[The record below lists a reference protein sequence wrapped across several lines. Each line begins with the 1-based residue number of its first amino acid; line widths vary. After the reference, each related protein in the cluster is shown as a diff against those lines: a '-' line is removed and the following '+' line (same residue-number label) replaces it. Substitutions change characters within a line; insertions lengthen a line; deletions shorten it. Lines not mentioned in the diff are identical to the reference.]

1 MGEAV
6 RVLPLPPATG
16 VRPEWTQTPDRVRA
30 AVEGHLGSPVVSAV
44 NQRGGFS
51 PGLAARVRCRDGTRA
66 FVKAVGTALNPRSP
80 GMHRS
85 EGEVAAGLP
94 ADVPA
99 PRLRFRYDDGDW
111 VALVFDEIDGR
122 PPRTPW
128 QADELRL
135 VLAALTDLAAALTP
149 CPLAAAPTL
158 QERMGDGLTA
168 YRRLA
173 AEPAAQLTRWERAHL
188 PELVELGD
196 RAPDLLAGD
205 TLLHLDVRG
214 DNVLLGDGGRV
225 WFVDWPWAARG
236 AAWVDAAIL
245 VMNAAVHGF
254 DPESI
259 VDDHPLLSGAG
270 SLALTALLAGLAAT
284 LADAWWR
291 PAPPGLPTVREF
303 QRAHHRAVLAWLQ
316 RRWPG

>member
-6 RVLPLPPATG
+6 RASLPPATG
-16 VRPEWTQTPDRVRA
+16 VRLEWTQTPDRVRA

-66 FVKAVGTALNPRSP
+66 FVKAVGTALNPHSP
-80 GMHRS
+80 EMHRT
-85 EGEVAAGLP
+85 EGAVAAALP
-94 ADVPA
+94 ADAPA

-122 PPRTPW
+122 PPHTPW
-128 QADELRL
+128 QAGELRR

-149 CPLAAAPTL
+149 CPLAGAPML
-158 QERMGDGLTA
+158 GDRIGDRLAA

-173 AEPAAQLTRWERAHL
+173 AEPAARLTPWERTHL
-188 PELVELGD
+188 PELAELGD
-196 RAPDLLAGD
+196 RAPGLLAGD
-205 TLLHLDVRG
+205 TLAHLDVRG
-214 DNVLLGDGGRV
+214 DNVLLDDSGRV

-236 AAWVDAAIL
+236 AAWVDSALLA
-245 VMNAAVHGF
+245 VNAALHGY

-259 VDDHPLLSGAG
+259 VDDHPLLSGAD
-270 SLALTALLAGLAAT
+270 SLALTALLAGFAAT
-284 LADAWWR
+284 LADSWWR
-291 PAPPGLPTVREF
+291 PAPPGLPTVRAF
-303 QRAHHRAVLAWLQ
+303 QRAHHEAVLAWLR
-316 RRWPG
+316 RRWPA